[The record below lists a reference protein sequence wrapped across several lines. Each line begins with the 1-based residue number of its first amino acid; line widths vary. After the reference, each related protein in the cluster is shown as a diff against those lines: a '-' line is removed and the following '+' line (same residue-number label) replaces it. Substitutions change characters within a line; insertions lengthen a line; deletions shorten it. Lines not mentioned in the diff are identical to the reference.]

1 MTLWGVS
8 RNVPIT
14 HHLVPRFNVTGPD
27 GPLSGN
33 ITRIWVLVHWRIGAG
48 IPLKSTASSPGF
60 RWPNPIPE
68 ITTGFPKGPSVG
80 SRVMGVMTVTVT
92 GALVLYPTVA
102 QQDPSGKGS
111 TEASRTSR
119 GPLVAFDGTFTSIR
133 VSRQRTTSAAMP
145 LKSTSLTPICIS
157 LSFCPMV
164 GPKFFPTI
172 CTICPGTAVAGDTSL
187 TVGTSTVKVP
197 TVLVLGPD
205 LTTTG
210 PVTAL
215 RGTLTT
221 IRAFSQCSTKP
232 GALLLPKSTALSLVD
247 TNLPNPSPV
256 IVTVMPIGP
265 ESGLIAGAAHAPSH
279 AKTTTRTVPRRAPV
293 VRPRSL
299 FIVSTPRV
307 SKEVSHYN
315 IGFQRAVKV
324 RGSGIIL
331 GLWRAGQPVLFLRRG
346 NPAWLPSPGRTRRS
360 APTESARVP
369 FGATRSTSHAILPLR
384 KEWLC
389 QRTWRMSSSS
399 IAMFRGSS
407 AAPRAR
413 RAWRP
418 ASPKIWTRR
427 YDPPLMTAG
436 CWVKPSAEATRP
448 VSRTMR
454 VTRSSVPNS

>member
-1 MTLWGVS
+1 MTLWGVN
-8 RNVPIT
+8 RNVPT
-14 HHLVPRFNVTGPD
+14 TRDSFPRFTVTGPD
-27 GPLSGN
+27 APLSGN

-92 GALVLYPTVA
+92 GALVLYPTEA

-119 GPLVAFDGTFTSIR
+119 GPVVAFDGTFTSIR

-145 LKSTSLTPICIS
+145 LMSTSFTP
-157 LSFCPMV
+157 
-164 GPKFFPTI
+164 
-172 CTICPGTAVAGDTSL
+172 
-187 TVGTSTVKVP
+187 
-197 TVLVLGPD
+197 
-205 LTTTG
+205 
-210 PVTAL
+210 
-215 RGTLTT
+215 
-221 IRAFSQCSTKP
+221 
-232 GALLLPKSTALSLVD
+232 VD

-256 IVTVMPIGP
+256 IVTVMPIAP

-315 IGFQRAVKV
+315 IGFRRGVKV
-324 RGSGIIL
+324 GGSGMIL

-346 NPAWLPSPGRTRRS
+346 NSAWLPSPGRTRRS
-360 APTESARVP
+360 APTESARGP
-369 FGATRSTSHAILPLR
+369 CGAT
-384 KEWLC
+384 
-389 QRTWRMSSSS
+389 
-399 IAMFRGSS
+399 
-407 AAPRAR
+407 
-413 RAWRP
+413 
-418 ASPKIWTRR
+418 
-427 YDPPLMTAG
+427 
-436 CWVKPSAEATRP
+436 
-448 VSRTMR
+448 
-454 VTRSSVPNS
+454 